1 MRWDRSARVAALD
14 RLSDLIEPTSSLS
27 GTSSL
32 RSARTADGLVVLAPP
47 GHRVGVDRGK
57 ILENRVLRGK
67 RLYSVD
73 CSDKLWLPEHLSVMR
88 SVAAPELQLALTLA
102 LYSGQRQG
110 DLLRLSR
117 STGWPYT

>member
-1 MRWDRSARVAALD
+1 M
-14 RLSDLIEPTSSLS
+14 
-27 GTSSL
+27 
-32 RSARTADGLVVLAPP
+32 
-47 GHRVGVDRGK
+47 GVDRGK

-73 CSDKLWLPEHLSVMR
+73 CFDKLWLPEHLSAMR

-102 LYSGQRQG
+102 LYTGQRQG

-117 STGWPYT
+117 SAGWPYT